1 MSTRILL
8 VDDNAMVREGLVSL
22 IKHKPNTDMEVVGEA
37 KDGEKALGL
46 VRKLLP
52 DIVVMD
58 VAMPN
63 VNGVEATRQIVSKF
77 PKVKVIALSIHSE
90 EGFVYNMIKAGAV
103 GYVLK
108 VSIFDELLKAMQA
121 VSAGHA
127 YLSPEVTRM
136 VIDAIKKGETLKS
149 RIDTLTERER
159 TVIQLRWKGKNT
171 KQIALELDKKN
182 KTIEGDSPKIFK
194 KLNVESWP
202 EVFDIALDAGIISR
216 RKRSY

>member
-8 VDDNAMVREGLVSL
+8 VDDNAMVREGLRSL
-22 IKHKPNTDMEVVGEA
+22 IEHKPNTDMEVVGEA
-37 KDGEKALGL
+37 EDGEKALRL

-52 DIVVMD
+52 DVVVMD

-63 VNGVEATRQIVSKF
+63 VNGVEATHQIVSKF
-77 PKVKVIALSIHSE
+77 PKAKVIALSIHSE
-90 EGFVYNMIKAGAV
+90 EEFVYNMIKAGAV

-108 VSIFDELLKAMQA
+108 VSIFDELLKSIQA
-121 VSAGHA
+121 VTAGHA
-127 YLSPEVTRM
+127 YLSPEVTCM
-136 VIDAIKKGETLKS
+136 VIDAIKNGETLKS

-159 TVIQLRWKGKNT
+159 TVIRGKWIGKTT
-171 KQIALELDKKN
+171 KQIAMEQHVSN
-182 KTIEGDSPKIFK
+182 KTIEGDGPKIFK

-216 RKRSY
+216 RKRPY